1 MLGLVVLTMG
11 IIWLMSRL
19 TKVVPAA
26 VAAIGTFLVVLVGF
40 GLHVPRFSDLASI
53 QCGVKVFII
62 SLDGTTWQ
70 TLKIVLIYV
79 VILAVNGLI

>member
-26 VAAIGTFLVVLVGF
+26 VAAIGIFLVVLVGF
-40 GLHVPRFSDLASI
+40 GLHVPRVSDLASI
-53 QCGVKVFII
+53 QCGVTVFII